1 MLLRTILLVAVTG
14 GILWC
19 QQRQP
24 IGSVKLSNGHSVAVY
39 ETSSRDDL
47 RYATDL
53 SPLTGR
59 SSLSELPK
67 IALCKVTSIR
77 FLTLEPPTASKL
89 ACDEVACAWRPA
101 ELRLVGGK
109 VLSRA
114 YLDVS
119 KLALLDAQRNQ
130 YPLDRYR
137 YTNVSMNAC
146 K

>member
-1 MLLRTILLVAVTG
+1 MYLRAILLVAVAG
-14 GILWC
+14 AVWC

-53 SPLTGR
+53 SLVTGR
-59 SSLSELPK
+59 SSLNELPK

-77 FLTLEPPTASKL
+77 FLPLEPATASKL
-89 ACDEVACAWRPA
+89 ACDEVMCAWRPA
-101 ELRLVGGK
+101 ELRLAGGK
-109 VLSRA
+109 VLSRV

-119 KLALLDAQRNQ
+119 KLVLLDAQRNQ